1 MGGVNSLEN
10 RSYCIF
16 KKDNAGKMLDHADC
30 ALPKNENAWMG
41 GVQMKNSDS
50 PNLKQEIDRLKRK
63 LKDISDPNVGRIQ
76 ELRDKI
82 KKKTLITKEA
92 IEEAAE
98 RLAERFLGKD

>member
-1 MGGVNSLEN
+1 
-10 RSYCIF
+10 
-16 KKDNAGKMLDHADC
+16 MLDHADC